1 MKETTSAKK
10 RTLIVGTVVLT
21 SFITTFMG
29 SALNLSIPSID
40 TEFQAGSRTV
50 NWVITAYML
59 TCTGLAIPFGYFADG
74 QKRNRVLKIG
84 TAIFMA
90 ASVLAVF
97 FASIGMLIL
106 FRSLQGIGA
115 AMIFSS
121 SLPILIDAFPEE
133 RRGQVLGYAACANY
147 LGLSAGPV
155 LGGILNTNFGW
166 RSIFLCTAGIS
177 AVSLVCACAC
187 LTVHKHDPAEAG
199 SAETGSAGRE
209 LRALYQRLLRKNPT
223 FVCSNLAALISYGAN
238 FSITYLIAL
247 YLQVVQGYSAQHA
260 GLILIAQTAAMAIL
274 SPFSG
279 KLSDRFAPQTIA
291 AAGTGIC
298 ACALGIFLFL
308 TERSSVFPVLLGLAV
323 CGIGIAFF
331 STPNTHAV
339 MAAVQKEDQG
349 MAASVLSTMRS
360 LGHTGCML
368 LITAVVGIY
377 LQNSTLTEADPLLFV
392 KTMRLVFLLFLL
404 FCILGFFL
412 EKKREM

>member
-1 MKETTSAKK
+1 MNEKTSAKK
-10 RTLIVGTVVLT
+10 RTMIVGTAVLT

-40 TEFQAGSRTV
+40 AEFQVGSRTV

-59 TCTGLAIPFGYFADG
+59 TCTGLAIPFGYFADSG
-74 QKRNRVLKIG
+74 NRNRMVKAGI
-84 TAIFMA
+84 AIFTA

-97 FASIGMLIL
+97 FASVRMLIL

-121 SLPILIDAFPEE
+121 NLPLLIDAFPEE
-133 RRGQVLGYAACANY
+133 RRGQVLGYAACANF

-166 RSIFLCTAGIS
+166 RSIFLSTAGVS
-177 AVSLVCACAC
+177 AASFVCACLAIR
-187 LTVHKHDPAEAG
+187 KNRQAG
-199 SAETGSAGRE
+199 AAAAETGRTRRRTIRHYRS
-209 LRALYQRLLRKNPT
+209 LFQKNPA
-223 FVCSNLAALISYGAN
+223 FVFSNLAALISYGAN

-247 YLQVVQGYSAQHA
+247 YLQVVQGDSAQHA

-274 SPFSG
+274 SPLSG

-308 TERSSVFPVLLGLAV
+308 TEQSSVWLVLGGLAV
-323 CGIGIAFF
+323 CGIGFAFF

-339 MAAVQKEDQG
+339 MAAVKKEDYG
-349 MAASVLSTMRS
+349 MASSVLATMRS

-368 LITAVVGIY
+368 LITGIAGIY
-377 LQNSTLTEADPLLFV
+377 LQNSTLAEADPQLFV
-392 KTMRLVFLLFLL
+392 KTVRLVFLLFLL
-404 FCILGFFL
+404 FCILGFFMA
-412 EKKREM
+412 KKRKM